1 MDKTSNWPT
10 KTTHGALNIESGKR
24 MLNYEKLKDN
34 LNLNKNINKTFK
46 KAVLLS
52 NLPSHPVA
60 DVILFEQVFT
70 FVYQRI

>member
-24 MLNYEKLKDN
+24 MFEYEKLKDN

-46 KAVLLS
+46 KL
-52 NLPSHPVA
+52 
-60 DVILFEQVFT
+60 DC
-70 FVYQRI
+70 